1 MWETREV
8 EALQAAFYPDASVL
22 SRDPPRATPARVL
35 GALPGQRGRNRGRAD
50 PPVLPRPG
58 PRRHRNIP
66 ALRLCGDHE
75 PPEEHRLSR
84 WTGSFVRA
92 RARPS
97 GTPGGLVVL
106 AACVSDLAASDY
118 DEALTLASA
127 FLTAG
132 AVTVVG
138 TRWQVPDVRTA
149 IMMFMFHHYLN
160 AGFPPAAALGRA
172 QVWMLTGGQDIP
184 ETMPPMLADE
194 VPRSDLR
201 ALVAWAGFTH
211 QGQ

>member
-1 MWETREV
+1 M
-8 EALQAAFYPDASVL
+8 L
-22 SRDPPRATPARVL
+22 SRDPPRATPARIL
-35 GALPGQRGRNRGRAD
+35 GALPGHAGATAA
-50 PPVLPRPG
+50 
-58 PRRHRNIP
+58 
-66 ALRLCGDHE
+66 ALIHLSCHARTAASPEHSALQLCGDE
-75 PPEEHRLSR
+75 APPGKQALEVDRILR
-84 WTGSFVRA
+84 QGA
-92 RARPS
+92 GRPS
-97 GTPGGLVVL
+97 AASGGLVVL

-132 AVTVVG
+132 ALTVVG
-138 TRWQVPDVRTA
+138 TRWPVPDVRTA

-160 AGFPPAAALGRA
+160 AGCPPAAALGRA

-184 ETMPPMLADE
+184 RAMPPMLADE